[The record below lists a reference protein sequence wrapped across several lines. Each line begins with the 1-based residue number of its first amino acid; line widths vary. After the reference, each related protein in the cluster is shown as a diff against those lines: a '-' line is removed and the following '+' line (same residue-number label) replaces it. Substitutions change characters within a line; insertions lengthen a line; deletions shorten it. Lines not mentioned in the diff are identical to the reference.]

1 MESDRVEEGV
11 DKIAVLVVRGIGLR
25 DHSLGRESQLNLV
38 GVSIQTR
45 ILTGSGDLELT
56 ALDTTSF
63 FDVDTGYARV
73 REEKVRNVR
82 TMQVTDG
89 VLVCMVL

>member
-1 MESDRVEEGV
+1 MARVS
-11 DKIAVLVVRGIGLR
+11 A
-25 DHSLGRESQLNLV
+25 NWV

-56 ALDTTSF
+56 ALDTTS

-89 VLVCMVL
+89 VLGYMVL